1 MQQSSIN
8 LKFCNSKLSKIF
20 LFNFPFQVFSGISER
35 TVLLTGLEELQMT
48 DIELLED
55 LVNIHFQR
63 EINGGGEVEV
73 VKCSLGQ
80 PCIAYF
86 EEERNGMI

>member
-1 MQQSSIN
+1 M
-8 LKFCNSKLSKIF
+8 
-20 LFNFPFQVFSGISER
+20 
-35 TVLLTGLEELQMT
+35 LLTGMEDLQMT
-48 DIELLED
+48 DEELLQD

-63 EINGGGEVEV
+63 ETNGGGEVEV

-86 EEERNGMI
+86 EEERNRMI

>member
-1 MQQSSIN
+1 M
-8 LKFCNSKLSKIF
+8 
-20 LFNFPFQVFSGISER
+20 ED
-35 TVLLTGLEELQMT
+35 LQMT
-48 DIELLED
+48 DEELLQD

-63 EINGGGEVEV
+63 ETNGGGEVEV

-86 EEERNGMI
+86 EEERNRMI